1 MTLDQIEAVL
11 FDMGGTLVD
20 YPLPSPPAIV
30 ARCLHGAISFLVQ
43 SEEDLPPRAAAV
55 PGPDTAHRLRRPAA
69 PDAPIAH
76 RAMTGLRRIIRSVSG
91 QTLPQMAEA
100 CVRPV
105 LAKGRLYDDAL
116 PTLRALKSRGY
127 RLALVSNTPWGT
139 PDYLWQ
145 QQAQRFGVGPLMER
159 RLFSSDVGVRKP
171 DPRIF
176 LEALSGLGTRPEHA
190 LFVGDTPHEDVAG
203 AKAAGMTAALLVR
216 GPVPPTAA
224 QHPGDFRI
232 ARLTELLDRL
242 PGR

>member
-1 MTLDQIEAVL
+1 VALGPIEAVL

-20 YPLPSPPAIV
+20 YPLPSSPAMV
-30 ARCLHGAISFLVQ
+30 ARCLNGAIAFLVRP
-43 SEEDLPPRAAAV
+43 EEELPLRAASI
-55 PGPDTAHRLRRPAA
+55 PGPEAVRHRRRPGADT
-69 PDAPIAH
+69 PVAH

-91 QTLPQMAEA
+91 RTLPQMAEA

-105 LAKGRLYDDAL
+105 LARGRLYDDAL
-116 PTLRALKSRGY
+116 PTLQALKSRGY
-127 RLALVSNTPWGT
+127 RLGLVSNTPWGT

-145 QQAQRFGVGPLMER
+145 QQAERFGVASFLEV

-176 LEALSGLGTRPEHA
+176 LEALRGLGARPERA

-203 AKAAGMTAALLVR
+203 AKAVGMTAALLAR